1 MAEESTV
8 STENALASTID
19 AFDLIG
25 NKSGESVSILDG
37 IVSMSYYESIQ
48 QNSVVVSVTYADSGT
63 VTGGTDKKSVLEGL
77 PLVGSEKS
85 SIKFTDNNKVSV
97 ELGDTKNNYLFVN
110 KVTPI
115 SDQTTKGMVS
125 LNLVSKEFI
134 MNEKGGTR
142 VVKRMDGKISDSV
155 NSIFKNNLKTEK
167 KLDVEETE
175 NNFNFIP
182 NNKKPMYTLDWLSK
196 KSVPKGKKGKS
207 AGFFFWE
214 TSEGFHFKSIDMLM
228 DEKKNKPKKSIIY
241 NETTDKRGAG
251 IPAGYQVKAVEF
263 SKDNKINVQNKFK
276 MGFQSTRIIT
286 FNPFDGYYEVKNSE
300 AKTDDLDIA
309 GKELP
314 TMSKELKCEGEGKNY
329 TRTTYYIKDTGTL
342 NSGNTT
348 DEQVG
353 KSKEENFE
361 VSEIENQAIQRYNQL
376 YSAETVVT
384 IGGDFSLHAGDML
397 HIDEPSKQED
407 TKNDEI
413 DKESGGRYM
422 ISELTHYIAG
432 EGTFTKLRLVR
443 DSFGRK
449 GKASDTEATGRG
461 GPTTET
467 NKSDGATPAKVQRPV
482 TGENGAGGGQ
492 MSAGGTPGFDER
504 TGRYSDASLPVQD
517 TGLTEKQMRERTA
530 ARENLPENQVGA
542 KATGDDLKEIQKELN
557 TPGTRENPLW

>member
-1 MAEESTV
+1 MAKSGSISGNIENGKV

-19 AFDLIG
+19 AFDLFG

-63 VTGGTDKKSVLEGL
+63 VTDGTDKKSVLEGL

-85 SIKFTDNNKVSV
+85 MIKFTDNNKVSV

-134 MNEKGGTR
+134 MNEKGCTR
-142 VVKRMDGKISDSV
+142 VVKRMDGKVSDSV

-182 NNKKPMYTLDWLSK
+182 NNKKPMYILDWISK

-214 TSEGFHFKSIDMLM
+214 TYEGFHYKSIDWLL
-228 DEKKNKPKKSIIY
+228 DKEKNKPKISIIS
-241 NETTDKRGAG
+241 NDSVDDRGRDM
-251 IPAGYQVKAVEF
+251 PAGYQVKAIRYE
-263 SKDNKINVQNKFK
+263 KGNLIDVQNKFK

-286 FNPFDGYYEVKNSE
+286 YNPFDGYYEVKNSE
-300 AKTDDLDIA
+300 AKTDDLDTA

-314 TMSKELKCEGEGKNY
+314 TMCKELKSEGEGKDY
-329 TRTTYYIKDTGTL
+329 TRTTYYIKDIGTL

-348 DEQVG
+348 EEQVE
-353 KSKEENFE
+353 KSKEENFDF
-361 VSEIENQAIQRYNQL
+361 SEIENQAIRRYNQL
-376 YSAETVVT
+376 YSSSTT
-384 IGGDFSLHAGDML
+384 ITIPATFSLHAGDTVF
-397 HIDEPSKQED
+397 IDDASLQVN
-407 TKNDEI
+407 TKNDEV
-413 DKESGGRYM
+413 DKEHGGLYL
-422 ISELTHYIAG
+422 ISDLIHYLDNT
-432 EGTFTKLRLVR
+432 GTWTKMNLVR

-449 GKASDTEATGRG
+449 GKASATGIG
-461 GPTTET
+461 NGAPTTD
-467 NKSDGATPAKVQRPV
+467 KSDGAIPANVQRPV
-482 TGENGAGGGQ
+482 TGEVGIGDFMRRQFDKSDLIPGADQ
-492 MSAGGTPGFDER
+492 MTTARDSGELVYKDQ
-504 TGRYSDASLPVQD
+504 SL
-517 TGLTEKQMRERTA
+517 
-530 ARENLPENQVGA
+530 
-542 KATGDDLKEIQKELN
+542 
-557 TPGTRENPLW
+557 

>member
-19 AFDLIG
+19 EFNLIG
-25 NKSGESVSILDG
+25 NKSGEKVSILDG

-63 VTGGTDKKSVLEGL
+63 VTDGTDKKSVLEGL

-85 SIKFTDNNKVSV
+85 MIKFTDNNKVSV

-182 NNKKPMYTLDWLSK
+182 NNKKPMYTLDWISK

-241 NETTDKRGAG
+241 NETTDKRSED

-263 SKDNKINVQNKFK
+263 SKDNKIHVQDKFK

-300 AKTDDLDIA
+300 AKTDDLDTA

-314 TMSKELKCEGEGKNY
+314 TMCKELKSEGEGKDY

-361 VSEIENQAIQRYNQL
+361 ISEIENQAIQRYNQL
-376 YSAETVVT
+376 YSSQTSIT
-384 IGGDFSLHAGDML
+384 IAGDFSLHAGDTL
-397 HIDEPSKQED
+397 FVDGPSLQVD

-413 DKESGGRYM
+413 DKEHGGMYL
-422 ISELTHYIAG
+422 ISDLVHFLNDK
-432 EGTFTKLRLVR
+432 GTWTKMNLVR

-467 NKSDGATPAKVQRPV
+467 TKSDGATPAKVQRPV
-482 TGENGAGGGQ
+482 TGENRAGGGQ

-542 KATGDDLKEIQKELN
+542 KATGDDLEEIQKELN
-557 TPGTRENPLW
+557 MKGTRENPLW